1 MDEPKTIE
9 SLHEE
14 NKVLRSRIDYFKM
27 QLAENEDTNE
37 CLSKELLLSKQKTKT
52 LEMELEKVK
61 IEMLE
66 QERHNVE
73 LFDKIQCQ
81 NNEIA
86 DLYKRIE
93 KSFSCNEMKSVLQEL
108 NKKKE
113 KIKFLMNQIS
123 LRK

>member
-61 IEMLE
+61 IEMLK